1 MPTELSIST
10 GTLFAF
16 LLVLARVSGAL
27 AFAPLPGFSAA
38 PGAAKV
44 ALSVAFTLCLAARWP
59 RVDTAAVTASR
70 LVGWAVAEAA
80 IGIAVGVVVAIV
92 LESFTFAAQV
102 LGLPAGYGYAS
113 TVDPNT
119 QADAGIL
126 LVLAQLIAGLLF
138 FSLGFDREVFRL
150 FALTL
155 ERIPPGTYVFG
166 PASAG
171 LLVRLASLIFS
182 VGVRLSLPVV
192 ALLAMV
198 DVALALLGRLN
209 SQLQLLSLAFPLKM
223 LAALLMLTWL
233 ASLFPR
239 ILAECAGEALGGA
252 QRVLG
257 L

>member
-1 MPTELSIST
+1 MPIELSIST

-27 AFAPLPGFSAA
+27 AFVPLPGFSAA
-38 PGAAKV
+38 PGPAKV
-44 ALSVAFTLCLAARWP
+44 ALSSAFTFCLAGRWP
-59 RVDTAAVTASR
+59 RVDASSVTASR
-70 LVGWAVAEAA
+70 LIGWAVAEAA
-80 IGIAVGVVVAIV
+80 IGLAVGVAVAVV

-119 QADAGIL
+119 QADSGIL

-138 FSLGFDREVFRL
+138 LSLGLDREVLRL
-150 FALTL
+150 FAFSLD
-155 ERIPPGTYVFG
+155 RIPPGTYLFG
-166 PASAG
+166 RASAG

-182 VGVRLSLPVV
+182 VGVRLALPVV

-198 DVALALLGRLN
+198 DIALALLGRLN

-223 LAALLMLTWL
+223 LAALVMLTWL

-239 ILAECAGEALGGA
+239 ILAECAGQALA
-252 QRVLG
+252 AAHRVLG